1 MNGSMRT
8 SASGMAAQQKMIDV
22 IANNLAN
29 VNTTA
34 FKRSRVSFEDV
45 LYETLE
51 GARIVN
57 YQGAQTVSPV
67 QIGKGV
73 RVGAVLRLESEGAP
87 EQTSRPLDVAIEG
100 DGYFQV
106 QRPDGTTAYTRD
118 GSFNISDQG
127 QLTTKE
133 GYLLLP
139 GITIPTDATGVTIAS
154 NGTVSAQQTAQSA
167 AVEIGRI
174 ETARFLNPSG
184 MLALG
189 ENLYQGTPASGD
201 PILGFPQDEGF
212 GQLTQGSLET
222 SNVEIVQEM
231 TDMIAAQRAYE
242 INAKAITTA
251 EAMMQATNDIV
262 R

>member
-8 SASGMAAQQKMIDV
+8 SASGMAAQQRMIDV

-29 VNTTA
+29 VNTTG

-51 GARIVN
+51 GARMVN
-57 YQGAQTVSPV
+57 YQGTQTVAPV
-67 QIGKGV
+67 QVGKGV
-73 RVGAVLRLESEGAP
+73 RVAAILRLEGQGAP
-87 EQTSRPLDVAIEG
+87 EVTQRPTDVAIEG
-100 DGYFQV
+100 DGYLQV
-106 QRPDGTTAYTRD
+106 QRPDGSTAYTRD
-118 GSFNISDQG
+118 GSLTISDTG
-127 QLTTKE
+127 QLTTQD
-133 GYLLLP
+133 GYLVLP
-139 GITIPTDATGVTIAS
+139 GVTVPADATGLTISA
-154 NGTVSAQQTAQSA
+154 NGTVSVLQAGTTTTLELGR
-167 AVEIGRI
+167 VEL
-174 ETARFLNPSG
+174 ARFLNPSG
-184 MLALG
+184 MVALG
-189 ENLYQGTPASGD
+189 QNLFQASPASGD

-251 EAMMQATNDIV
+251 ETMMQATNDII